1 MTIKNNGFSTFQIIL
16 LSFLILII
24 TGALLLMLPIS
35 TIDGKGACFSDSLF
49 TSTSA
54 VCVTG
59 LVVQD
64 TATYWSVFGK
74 AVILALIQI
83 GGMGVVT
90 VYIIMSVVLERKIG
104 LRQRTIM
111 QEAVSAAQIGGIVKF
126 TGFIAKTVIIAELLG
141 TLFLFPVFSR
151 EYGILRGLG
160 YSLFHSVS
168 AFCNAGFDLSGHKG
182 AFSSLTPYKT
192 SILLNVTI
200 MLLILTGGIGFGTLE
215 DIKTNKLNFKRYRL
229 QSKLILTTT
238 FLLLILPFLYF
249 YFGEFSSVGTKE
261 RILLS
266 AFQTVTPRT
275 AGFNTADLNALS
287 ESGHFMIILLML
299 IGGATGSTAGGIKV
313 NTLAVLSVAAFSTFN
328 RKKEATAYNRRIA
341 TEIIHSASAVF
352 YIYITTFVL
361 SSVIISKIDGL
372 PLISCMFET
381 ASAIATVGLSLG
393 VTTKLC
399 LFSRCILMFLMF
411 LGRVGGLTLIFAA
424 VTKYE
429 PAGKKYPTEAV
440 SVG

>member
-35 TIDGKGACFSDSLF
+35 TIDGMWACFSDSLF

-160 YSLFHSVS
+160 YSLFHSVL

-192 SILLNVTI
+192 SFQK
-200 MLLILTGGIGFGTLE
+200 MWA
-215 DIKTNKLNFKRYRL
+215 R
-229 QSKLILTTT
+229 S
-238 FLLLILPFLYF
+238 LP
-249 YFGEFSSVGTKE
+249 
-261 RILLS
+261 
-266 AFQTVTPRT
+266 TPT
-275 AGFNTADLNALS
+275 
-287 ESGHFMIILLML
+287 
-299 IGGATGSTAGGIKV
+299 
-313 NTLAVLSVAAFSTFN
+313 
-328 RKKEATAYNRRIA
+328 
-341 TEIIHSASAVF
+341 
-352 YIYITTFVL
+352 
-361 SSVIISKIDGL
+361 
-372 PLISCMFET
+372 
-381 ASAIATVGLSLG
+381 
-393 VTTKLC
+393 
-399 LFSRCILMFLMF
+399 
-411 LGRVGGLTLIFAA
+411 
-424 VTKYE
+424 
-429 PAGKKYPTEAV
+429 
-440 SVG
+440 